1 MPNNTSNTKEEGFET
16 IIVRYLVD
24 NNHVAPLSA

>member
-16 IIVRYLVD
+16 IIVKYLIEIIIMKKV
-24 NNHVAPLSA
+24 